1 MKKFLYSF
9 LVIYII
15 LSTAT
20 NIFASDIDDILRNLE
35 SPEVNYQVDKEIKTI
50 LSPEQKVVLPTK
62 TPRTITIKETDP
74 QNKPAVSVTKPLPQ
88 KKKKETQT
96 KTTKQNSSK
105 QTPKKQNVKETKN
118 KNDNSKNISSNTTK
132 PIQEAKEKT
141 ETISDAKQKDDIK
154 NPSPKTNIS

>member
-105 QTPKKQNVKETKN
+105 QTPKKQNVKEIITYFR
-118 KNDNSKNISSNTTK
+118 SYCRYVISWLC
-132 PIQEAKEKT
+132 
-141 ETISDAKQKDDIK
+141 
-154 NPSPKTNIS
+154 